1 MKVGVIRDKFLFIF
15 IISFTFL
22 LSNTAFADKNL
33 ESLLAVLFTQTSAEM
48 KATQLQTFQTATN
61 LLDDALKDSSWTAIP
76 NSSPKDKPPAI
87 ILDVDETVLDNSFY
101 NARNIIDETNY
112 PENWSDWVFE
122 ENAKKIPGSLEFL
135 KIAQSY
141 GIKIF
146 YVTNR
151 AAEYETATRN
161 NLKKLNYPFDDDE
174 DVLLMKGEKGWES
187 SKESRRNL
195 IAKNY
200 RVLMIFGD
208 NFIDFVEVSATSAK
222 QRKNRVEEYSDYWGE
237 KWFMLPN
244 PVYGYWERSLYEF
257 QNISEEQ
264 RTKKRLELLEIN

>member
-1 MKVGVIRDKFLFIF
+1 MIRNKFLFIY

-244 PVYGYWERSLYEF
+244 PVYGLSL
-257 QNISEEQ
+257 IH
-264 RTKKRLELLEIN
+264 I

>member
-1 MKVGVIRDKFLFIF
+1 MIRNKFLFIY

-122 ENAKKIPGSLEFL
+122 ENAKKFLDHSNSLRL
-135 KIAQSY
+135 
-141 GIKIF
+141 
-146 YVTNR
+146 
-151 AAEYETATRN
+151 
-161 NLKKLNYPFDDDE
+161 LNH
-174 DVLLMKGEKGWES
+174 MG
-187 SKESRRNL
+187 
-195 IAKNY
+195 
-200 RVLMIFGD
+200 
-208 NFIDFVEVSATSAK
+208 
-222 QRKNRVEEYSDYWGE
+222 
-237 KWFMLPN
+237 
-244 PVYGYWERSLYEF
+244 
-257 QNISEEQ
+257 
-264 RTKKRLELLEIN
+264 